1 MSKWKQVVQPSH
13 IPILIEEKGI
23 KLLHSVTEGQYHFSW
38 LGE

>member
-13 IPILIEEKGI
+13 IPMLIEVNSI
-23 KLLHSVTEGQYHFSW
+23 KLFHSVAEGQYHFSW